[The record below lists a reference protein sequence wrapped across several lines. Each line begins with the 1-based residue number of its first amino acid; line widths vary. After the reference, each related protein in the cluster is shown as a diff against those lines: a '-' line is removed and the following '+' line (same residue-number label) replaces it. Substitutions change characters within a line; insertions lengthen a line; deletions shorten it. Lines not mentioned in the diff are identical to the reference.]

1 MAPDHAVL
9 VARWGAALLTAQG
22 RRVIVNYHP
31 NDVVL
36 VPSVLTPPA
45 VIVSSEADTYLGL
58 LIIAIFWAFFSG
70 AVVAVS
76 EHDASSQKSAA
87 RWAASFVVASLVG
100 AYLLWMLSWGT
111 PAAGITCYLAAY
123 TMTSPAAK

>member
-1 MAPDHAVL
+1 M
-9 VARWGAALLTAQG
+9 
-22 RRVIVNYHP
+22 NYTL

-36 VPSVLTPPA
+36 VPSVPTAPA
-45 VIVSSEADTYLGL
+45 AMISSEADTYLGL
-58 LIIAIFWAFFSG
+58 LIFAIFWALFSG

-100 AYLLWMLSWGT
+100 AYLLWML
-111 PAAGITCYLAAY
+111 L
-123 TMTSPAAK
+123 

>member
-1 MAPDHAVL
+1 M
-9 VARWGAALLTAQG
+9 
-22 RRVIVNYHP
+22 NYHP

-36 VPSVLTPPA
+36 VPSVPTAPA
-45 VIVSSEADTYLGL
+45 AMISSEADTYLGL
-58 LIIAIFWAFFSG
+58 LIFAIFWALFSG

-100 AYLLWMLSWGT
+100 AYFLWML
-111 PAAGITCYLAAY
+111 L
-123 TMTSPAAK
+123 

>member
-1 MAPDHAVL
+1 M
-9 VARWGAALLTAQG
+9 
-22 RRVIVNYHP
+22 NYTP
-31 NDVVL
+31 NDIVL
-36 VPSVLTPPA
+36 LPSVPTPPA
-45 VIVSSEADTYLGL
+45 AMISSEADTYLGL

-100 AYLLWMLSWGT
+100 AYFLWRIL
-111 PAAGITCYLAAY
+111 
-123 TMTSPAAK
+123 